1 MNVNFSKTV
10 ISATQFVDCC
20 KKLDIQGNL
29 SDSDLKAIYSCAD
42 KYGYDIVLAE
52 NYQDRVEH
60 LSIYELFSKY
70 LDWGCLKDIGME
82 MGVSQDSVDAT
93 LNDDD
98 DREKD
103 EIINIVIRS
112 PCFQKFLLSFN
123 SQEEDFSIE
132 EAIEICKVD
141 IDDFVKRHSE
151 NFPLDLDY
159 TQVSFGIHSER

>member
-1 MNVNFSKTV
+1 MLQE
-10 ISATQFVDCC
+10 IRHP
-20 KKLDIQGNL
+20 GNL

-52 NYQDRVEH
+52 NYQDCVEH

-82 MGVSQDSVDAT
+82 MGVSQDSIDAT

-103 EIINIVIRS
+103 EIINLVITYAMNNLD
-112 PCFQKFLLSFN
+112 K
-123 SQEEDFSIE
+123 EDFADI
-132 EAIEICKVD
+132 VD
-141 IDDFVKRHSE
+141 SFLPAAQYITPMLSDDYGYCFLVMNDCIFE
-151 NFPLDLDY
+151 
-159 TQVSFGIHSER
+159 

>member
-52 NYQDRVEH
+52 NYQDCVEH

-82 MGVSQDSVDAT
+82 MGVSQDSIDAT

-98 DREKD
+98 DKEKD
-103 EIINIVIRS
+103 EIINLVITYAMNNLDKEDFANIVESYLSDSEYVVPVLSEGDRYD
-112 PCFQKFLLSFN
+112 FLLN
-123 SQEEDFSIE
+123 LVYRLRRLLWIMT
-132 EAIEICKVD
+132 
-141 IDDFVKRHSE
+141 
-151 NFPLDLDY
+151 NL
-159 TQVSFGIHSER
+159 